1 MPKDSNNN
9 PYVKLVNASS
19 TKSGISA
26 KVEIDV
32 LDKGKVKRVSKTI
45 KKGTDLA
52 QLTGRELYEGF
63 IIDEINCEK
72 GKEYITFTS
81 NDVLIEKGE
90 TYGDI
95 DHDELKKSSNK
106 KNYRRTFK

>member
-9 PYVKLVNASS
+9 PYIKLVSASS

-26 KVEIDV
+26 KVDIDV
-32 LDKGKVKRVSKTI
+32 LDKGKIKRVTKTI

-52 QLTGRELYEGF
+52 QLTNRELYEGF

-81 NDVLIEKGE
+81 NA
-90 TYGDI
+90 
-95 DHDELKKSSNK
+95 
-106 KNYRRTFK
+106 